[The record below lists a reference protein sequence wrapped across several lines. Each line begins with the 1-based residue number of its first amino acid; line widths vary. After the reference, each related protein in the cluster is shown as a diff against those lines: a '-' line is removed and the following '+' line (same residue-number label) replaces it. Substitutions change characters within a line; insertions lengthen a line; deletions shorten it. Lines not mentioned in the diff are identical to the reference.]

1 MAQLSI
7 VTTPQNS
14 GDGTPLATAFNY
26 CNSNFSELYSR
37 VQTDPPVSL
46 TGTVGDTAGMY
57 AYDSN
62 FFYYCFA
69 DYDGINPIWGEI
81 SQAGNI
87 SVTSIARGTSNVSI
101 SDLNANVTMGV
112 GGLGNIV
119 VVATTG
125 QYVTG
130 VVSAS
135 GNVTGAYILG
145 NGSQLTGLPATYT
158 NSNVSTFMS
167 SFGSNII
174 STSGNITAGNIA
186 GGNLSTQGTV
196 SATGNIVTEG
206 FFIGNFSGNIVA
218 NITNLPGPA
227 GAVVFNDGVG
237 NAAATAG
244 LVFDNSGPN
253 VLTVL
258 GAVSAQGNVQA
269 GNLRTTGLVFTSG
282 NVVGANINS
291 NGILFAS
298 GNVVGSNVNTSGRVN
313 ATGNVSGGNILTG
326 GVVSATG
333 NIGTL
338 GYLSVT
344 QDLNVG
350 GDITATDYTGT
361 SLSLTG
367 NVTSGNLTTAGRV
380 SATGNLVT
388 GSSISAAG
396 NITGNF
402 FLGNGSQLTGLLTN
416 TIQSG
421 NSNVLIGTSAGNVS
435 INVNGVSPIALF
447 TPVGATVVGNLSVS
461 GNVVST
467 TMGVGTLTGSSVSI
481 SGNITGGNL
490 NSSGLVTA
498 GNLTTAGSFTA
509 TGNVSAGNL
518 ITAGSITAASLSVGS
533 GNVTLGNIINSNG
546 NSIGNIGSST
556 KYFNT
561 VFARATSAQ
570 YADLAEIYVPDQP
583 YDTGVVVIF
592 GGSAEITICT
602 EFADPRVAG
611 VISGE
616 PAHLMNACSPGIA
629 VALRGRVPVNVVGPV
644 TKGDSLV
651 TDSLAGHA
659 RSIQLDRS
667 YGQAVFAKSLETNL
681 DPGPKVI
688 QAVIL

>member
-112 GGLGNIV
+112 GGLSNIV

-130 VVSAS
+130 VVSS
-135 GNVTGAYILG
+135 TGNITGAYILG
-145 NGSQLTGLPATYT
+145 NGSQLTGLPATYGNT
-158 NSNVSTFMS
+158 NVSSFMS
-167 SFGSNII
+167 SFGSNVI
-174 STSGNITAGNIA
+174 STVGNITAGNL
-186 GGNLSTQGTV
+186 NTQGMV

-253 VLTVL
+253 VLNIL
-258 GAVSAQGNVQA
+258 GSVSAQGNVQA

-282 NVVGANINS
+282 NVVGTNVNS

-298 GNVVGSNVNTSGRVN
+298 GNVVGANVNTSGRVN

-361 SLSLTG
+361 SLSLIG
-367 NVTSGNLTTAGRV
+367 NVTAGNLITPGAVTAG
-380 SATGNLVT
+380 
-388 GSSISAAG
+388 SISAAG

-402 FLGNGSQLTGLLTN
+402 ILGNGSQLTGLLTN

-490 NSSGLVTA
+490 NSSGLVTAGNLTTSGLVTA

>member
-112 GGLGNIV
+112 GGLSNIV

-130 VVSAS
+130 VVSS
-135 GNVTGAYILG
+135 TGNITGAYILG
-145 NGSQLTGLPATYT
+145 NGSQLTGLPATYGNT
-158 NSNVSTFMS
+158 NVSSFMS
-167 SFGSNII
+167 SFGSNVI
-174 STSGNITAGNIA
+174 STVGNITAGNL
-186 GGNLSTQGTV
+186 NTQGMV

-282 NVVGANINS
+282 NVVGSNINS

-298 GNVVGSNVNTSGRVN
+298 GNVVGANVNTGGRVN

-326 GVVSATG
+326 GIVSATG
-333 NIGTL
+333 NIRTSGF
-338 GYLSVT
+338 LSVAE
-344 QDLNVG
+344 DLNVG

-361 SLSLTG
+361 SLSLIG
-367 NVTSGNLTTAGRV
+367 NVTAGNLITPGAVTAG
-380 SATGNLVT
+380 
-388 GSSISAAG
+388 SISAAG

-402 FLGNGSQLTGLLTN
+402 FLGNGSQLTGNGSQLTGLLTN

-447 TPVGATVVGNLSVS
+447 TPVGVTVVGNLSVS

>member
-112 GGLGNIV
+112 GGLSNIV

-130 VVSAS
+130 VVSS
-135 GNVTGAYILG
+135 TGNITGAYILG
-145 NGSQLTGLPATYT
+145 NGSQLTGLPATYGNT
-158 NSNVSTFMS
+158 NVSSFMS
-167 SFGSNII
+167 SFGSNVI
-174 STSGNITAGNIA
+174 STVGNITAGNL
-186 GGNLSTQGTV
+186 NTQGMV

-253 VLTVL
+253 VLNIL
-258 GAVSAQGNVQA
+258 GSVSAQGNVQA

-282 NVVGANINS
+282 NVVGTNVNS

-298 GNVVGSNVNTSGRVN
+298 GNVVGANVNTSGRVN

-361 SLSLTG
+361 SLSLIG
-367 NVTSGNLTTAGRV
+367 NVTAGNLITPGAVTAG
-380 SATGNLVT
+380 
-388 GSSISAAG
+388 SISAAG

-490 NSSGLVTA
+490 NSSGLVTAGNLTTSGLVTA

>member
-112 GGLGNIV
+112 GGLSNIV

-130 VVSAS
+130 VVSS
-135 GNVTGAYILG
+135 TGNITGAYILG
-145 NGSQLTGLPATYT
+145 NGSQLTGLPATYGNT
-158 NSNVSTFMS
+158 NVSSFMS
-167 SFGSNII
+167 SFGSNVI
-174 STSGNITAGNIA
+174 STVGNITAGNL
-186 GGNLSTQGTV
+186 NTQGMV

-282 NVVGANINS
+282 NVVGSNINS

-298 GNVVGSNVNTSGRVN
+298 GNVVGANVNTGGRVN

-326 GVVSATG
+326 GIVSATG
-333 NIGTL
+333 NIRTSGF
-338 GYLSVT
+338 LSVAE
-344 QDLNVG
+344 DLNVG

-361 SLSLTG
+361 SLSLIG
-367 NVTSGNLTTAGRV
+367 NVTAGNLITPGAVTAG
-380 SATGNLVT
+380 
-388 GSSISAAG
+388 SISAAG

-447 TPVGATVVGNLSVS
+447 TPVGVTVVGNLSVS